1 MNQAKASLE
10 SLVSLDV
17 PAAFPSFF
25 AKRVKR
31 DEKAEKNL
39 QRQWRQNNN
48 YSNLLMKRTQY
59 AKPF

>member
-25 AKRVKR
+25 AKRVNR
-31 DEKAEKNL
+31 DEKAEKISRDSGDRITTI
-39 QRQWRQNNN
+39 Q
-48 YSNLLMKRTQY
+48 T
-59 AKPF
+59 F